1 MKSYYDLYKE
11 LHKDLLKLDEERVRK
26 LYFVVPVSVFCYGGF
41 FYFDGMYDLLVFGI
55 PDFKSLF
62 GIWSLLSLIGSL
74 IFLYWVYIKL
84 KEYMREYQIRF
95 KKIIILPILS
105 SLADEVA
112 HFPAR
117 RFNSLSDIYNSGFVF
132 ERPDGVKGEDL
143 VKGKIE
149 GIQFSFSEVEVY
161 KMVETKNG
169 KSEKTI
175 LEGIFFV
182 ANFPKRIADE
192 VNIRGKARLVS
203 LTELSIFKHLPTKVI
218 LVLAATFI
226 GLFSFILYTY
236 SWLEIRKFLSQ
247 RFFVLMILGGA
258 TLKYVF
264 TSISNKVNRMFANLS
279 LKRIKTANIQ
289 FEKNYSIYSKN
300 VEEAN
305 LLKYKKVQEA
315 LINFQNKTSTS
326 ASIHIIGNKVNIFI
340 PKSFDIFEPKWFKKN
355 TDPEVIKES
364 YDLMRGFYDI
374 IVALKLVAEME
385 KS

>member
-11 LHKDLLKLDEERVRK
+11 LHKDLLKLDEERIRK
-26 LYFVVPVSVFCYGGF
+26 LYFVIPVGLFCFGGF

-105 SLADEVA
+105 SLADEVV

-117 RFNSLSDIYNSGFVF
+117 KFNSLSDIYNSGFVF
-132 ERPDGVKGEDL
+132 ERPDGVRGEDL

-182 ANFPKRIADE
+182 ANFPKRIANE

-203 LTELSIFKHLPTKVI
+203 ITELSIFKHLPTKVI

-236 SWLEIRKFLSQ
+236 SWLEIRKFLSK
-247 RFFVLMILGGA
+247 RFFVLMIVGGA

-264 TSISNKVNRMFANLS
+264 TSISNKVNIIFDNFS
-279 LKRIKTANIQ
+279 LKRIKTANVH
-289 FEKNYSIYSKN
+289 FEKNYSIYSRIATD
-300 VEEAN
+300 AN
-305 LLKYKKVQEA
+305 LLKFKEVQDA
-315 LINFQNKTSTS
+315 FISFQKKTSTS
-326 ASIHIIGNKVNIFI
+326 ASIHIRNEKVYIFI
-340 PKSFDIFEPKWFKKN
+340 PKSFDIFEPKWLKKN
-355 TDPEVIKES
+355 TDPKVIQES
-364 YDLMRGFYDI
+364 YDIMKDFYDI
-374 IVALKLVAEME
+374 VVALKLALNI
-385 KS
+385 K